1 MSSTETKNTFLSGRD
16 TVNQQNSPPI
26 NKPIIVGG
34 FSIDGQRQYLS
45 DRRNCKYL
53 YKNFDSEPVQYDLN
67 EGIQSVIRTNYTRLN
82 EEKINPLLYFILENI
97 ENLKQRNED
106 QSTKLL
112 SADVV
117 CYRGVL
123 RLLMCTPYEFHEPW
137 VFLATNFKGTIYI
150 YDKETDKKINDRL
163 NRTENIKK
171 VISYGFKFE
180 QLLLT
185 GKMLLNIPISTIQQ
199 IF

>member
-1 MSSTETKNTFLSGRD
+1 MSSIETKNTFLSGRD
-16 TVNQQNSPPI
+16 TVNQQHFPSI
-26 NKPIIVGG
+26 DKPRIIGA

-67 EGIQSVIRTNYTRLN
+67 EGIQSVIRTNYTRLH
-82 EEKINPLLYFILENI
+82 EEKVNPLLHFILENI
-97 ENLKQRNED
+97 ENLMQRNENPN
-106 QSTKLL
+106 TKLL

-137 VFLATNFKGTIYI
+137 IILATNFKGTIYM
-150 YDKETDKKINDRL
+150 YDKETDKKLNDRL

-185 GKMLLNIPISTIQQ
+185 GKTLSNIPIPIV
-199 IF
+199 